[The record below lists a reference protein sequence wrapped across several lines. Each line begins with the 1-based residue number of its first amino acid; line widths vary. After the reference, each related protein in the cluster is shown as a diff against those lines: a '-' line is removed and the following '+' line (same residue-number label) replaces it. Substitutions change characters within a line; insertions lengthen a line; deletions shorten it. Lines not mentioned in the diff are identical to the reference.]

1 MAERGGERNMGVR
14 VRRLRMLPVPAA
26 VARSSKSAA
35 ARMTLRHHYIEAENN
50 MHEDLCRVLS
60 AQGLALEHESIWL
73 TIEIYFEL

>member
-1 MAERGGERNMGVR
+1 
-14 VRRLRMLPVPAA
+14 
-26 VARSSKSAA
+26 
-35 ARMTLRHHYIEAENN
+35 